1 MASIA
6 VVGTGYVGLTT
17 GACLAHLGHGVTCVD
32 VDEQKVASLARGEVP
47 IIEDGLDEL
56 VREGLRSGRLTFTT
70 DTGAAVAGAE
80 FVCLCVPSPQ
90 RADGSADLSYVEVA
104 ARAMAPHLEPGA
116 VVINKST
123 VPVGS
128 TLRVAEALGRDDVK
142 VVSNP
147 EFLREGHAVHDFLH
161 PDRVVIGAD
170 DEQTALR
177 LISLYVGLTA
187 PVIVTDP
194 ASAELIKY
202 AANAF
207 LAVKLSFVN
216 EVAALAEAMGAD
228 MSHVV
233 RGVGSDPRIGSN
245 HFEPGPGWGG
255 SCLPKDTKALLKM
268 ADDAGHTFEVLA
280 ASVRA
285 NHAQYE
291 RVVDKLE
298 RVLGGSLEGRTVAAW
313 GLAFKG
319 GTNDLRESPALEVL
333 QRVRRRGASVQAH
346 DPAIGPDAPGLG
358 DWVAA
363 GGPGGFEVVADAYE
377 ACKDADA
384 LVVLTD
390 WPEFARVD
398 LDQVATLLRAP
409 RVVDARNL
417 LDRAAL
423 RRIGF
428 DHEGVG
434 RS

>member
-1 MASIA
+1 MGTVA

-17 GACLAHLGHGVTCVD
+17 GACLAHLGHHVTCVD
-32 VDEQKVASLARGEVP
+32 VDERKVESLSRAEVH
-47 IIEDGLDEL
+47 IIEDGLEQL

-70 DTGAAVAGAE
+70 DTAAAVTGAE

-90 RADGSADLSYVEVA
+90 RSDGSADLSYVEVA
-104 ARAMAPHLEPGA
+104 AEAMAPHLVPGA
-116 VVINKST
+116 IVINKST

-128 TLRVAEALGRDDVK
+128 TLRVAAALGRDDVK

-147 EFLREGHAVHDFLH
+147 EFLREGHAVQDFLH

-170 DEQTALR
+170 DEATALR

-268 ADDAGHTFEVLA
+268 ADDTGHAFEVLA

-285 NHAQYE
+285 NQTQYE
-291 RVVDKLE
+291 HVVDKLE
-298 RVLGGSLEGRTVAAW
+298 RVLGGPLQGRTIAAW

-319 GTNDLRESPALEVL
+319 GTNDLRDSPALEVL
-333 QRVRRRGASVQAH
+333 RRVRERGATVRAH
-346 DPAIGPDAPGLG
+346 DPGVGADDPSLVR
-358 DWVAA
+358 WVSEVGAE
-363 GGPGGFEVVADAYE
+363 GFEAFDDAYE

-384 LVVLTD
+384 LMVLTD
-390 WPEFARVD
+390 WSEFARAD
-398 LDQVATLLRAP
+398 LDQVAGLLRSAC
-409 RVVDARNL
+409 VVDARNL
-417 LDRAAL
+417 LDRAAM

-428 DHEGVG
+428 RFEGVG